1 MTTFICV
8 FEPTTE
14 ARTNNGAVSLTI
26 ALNAANAKIAAATAM
41 IKLSEV
47 FPDSMDNFNV
57 DEPIICED
65 AVGSPRPALNQF
77 DEKFAVENEFDGEK
91 WQPIKYKEFKKLATK
106 PRVAALLMFG
116 KTQITDK
123 EYTFTLKYL
132 NESVEDPKVR
142 NIATGLAEITKVS
155 LMDADETMEI
165 AQAVYEYADDNVTVE
180 EATALGESWL
190 KDEPKVETVEIETVP
205 EEPIL
210 KRDYAMLDTEIALA
224 LIGGVDFDAIRSAD
238 IRKAKELI
246 SSDDKAWKRL
256 SMDLRTFPSVLDIPR
271 ENIFA
276 LVAEAREKPEL
287 FDDANAR
294 KAFIDSK
301 LGTNSPKVTS
311 LGSGRFAVDNLDA
324 KPANDETTKEEAEPV
339 KPEKQKRSS
348 KKKDSPAKT
357 EKEPAKEVVVETEPV
372 PAPVV
377 NHPVE
382 PVVEIANV
390 QQDDFEQRATVLE
403 EVLGNH
409 NDNLSIWKRV
419 QRTDTRFTKP
429 IEGMGFIGTSIN
441 GTYMIMRATEI
452 FGPIGSG
459 WNYEVIEEKLIDG
472 KPLTEPVL
480 DERNKQVATRFLRNG
495 DGSLFCEK
503 NHSVKIKFW
512 YITPN
517 GTRAEFESY
526 GATPYLYQ
534 TQYGLKTDGEVIKKS
549 LTDAIKKALSMLGF
563 SSDVFMGMHDNPEYV
578 ASNKLEYEIKAATDS
593 AEDVTRIRKELDEKF
608 TKHTET
614 MRSAVT
620 QNELRGIAST
630 LTREIATHAKL
641 AKERGDSEYE
651 KYLNGRL
658 RRLKEIENECLDQL
672 KQKEE
677 AI

>member
-14 ARTNNGAVSLTI
+14 ARTNNGAVPLTI

-65 AVGSPRPALNQF
+65 AVGSPRPALDQF

-91 WQPIKYKEFKKLATK
+91 WQPVKYKEFKKLATK

-123 EYTFTLKYL
+123 QYTFTLKYL
-132 NESVEDPKVR
+132 NESTEDPKVR

-190 KDEPKVETVEIETVP
+190 KDEPKVETVEIETAP

-210 KRDYAMLDTEIALA
+210 KRDYAALDLEIALA
-224 LIGGVDFDAIRSAD
+224 LLDIKPSDAKSAD
-238 IRKAKELI
+238 IRNAKELI
-246 SSDDKAWKRL
+246 SSEDKAWKRL

-276 LVAEAREKPEL
+276 LVTEAREKPEL

-301 LGTNSPKVTS
+301 LGTNNPKITS
-311 LGSGRFAVDNLDA
+311 LGSGRFAVDNLDT
-324 KPANDETTKEEAEPV
+324 KPANDETTKEEIEPA
-339 KPEKQKRSS
+339 KSEKTKRSS
-348 KKKDSPAKT
+348 KKKDSPTKT
-357 EKEPAKEVVVETEPV
+357 EKEPVKEVIVETEQAQ
-372 PAPVV
+372 APVV
-377 NHPVE
+377 NQHIE
-382 PVVEIANV
+382 PVVEVVNV
-390 QQDDFEQRATVLE
+390 QQDDFQQRASVLD
-403 EVLGNH
+403 EVLNKGDS
-409 NDNLSIWKRV
+409 DNLSIWKRV
-419 QRTDTRFTKP
+419 QRTDARFTKP
-429 IEGMGFIGTSIN
+429 LEGMGFVGTSIN
-441 GTYMIMRATEI
+441 STYMFMRATEI
-452 FGPIGSG
+452 FGPIGEG
-459 WNYEVIEEKLIDG
+459 WGYEVIEEKLIDG
-472 KPLTEPVL
+472 KPLVEPVL
-480 DERNKQVATRFLRNG
+480 DERNKQVATRFLRDG
-495 DGSLFCEK
+495 DGSLFCEQ
-503 NHSVKIKFW
+503 NHSIKIRFW
-512 YITPN
+512 YIIECE
-517 GTRAEFESY
+517 TRGEFESY
-526 GATPYLYQ
+526 GATPYRYQ
-534 TQYGLKTDGEVIKKS
+534 TQYGMKVDGEAIKKS